1 MSEICEI
8 CEMGPGDIAIEVFSQ
23 DREEEASFLS
33 KTVNAFVTPFIA
45 ALDFIAPKNPVTGSR
60 ELWYLPK
67 PLETLMGR
75 IMYPIMKANQ
85 GGETEHLFSEKC
97 RKIMQKLAAHSKRE
111 FDYEVSVL
119 NNNQV
124 NAWCLP
130 GGKVAVYKT
139 LLEKIDFYV
148 HNKDRLGMSGYTH
161 PESGEFI
168 SYADVGKSDVIAA
181 LLGHEMTHADARHSA
196 RRLEMSFIAQ
206 AAIFGL
212 NKYTKSILDNWEVDL
227 ANRESTRSTDTEG
240 VRDEKQKIRAWRNI
254 HNVAFGRLTH
264 LGIQLYFLAGSR
276 SHELEADKYGT
287 KMAVAAGYNPAGAL
301 FLQEILKQESK
312 GIHSFLP
319 ESFQKIQSLF
329 HSHPSSSDRQLA
341 LFQDVKAYKMG
352 S

>member
-1 MSEICEI
+1 MSGISEIDS
-8 CEMGPGDIAIEVFSQ
+8 GDVAIEVTSQ

-33 KTVNAFVTPFIA
+33 KAVHAFATPFIA
-45 ALDFIAPKNPVTGSR
+45 ALDFIAPKNPVTGDR
-60 ELWYLPK
+60 QLWYLPK
-67 PLETLMGR
+67 PVESLMGR

-85 GGETEHLFSEKC
+85 GGETEHLFSETC
-97 RKIMQKLAAHSKRE
+97 RKIMQELAVHSKRE

-119 NNNQV
+119 NNNQL

-148 HNKDRLGMSGYTH
+148 HNKNKLGMNGYTH

-168 SYADVGKSDVIAA
+168 SYADVKEIDVIAA

-196 RRLEMSFIAQ
+196 RSLEMSFLAQ

-212 NKYTKSILDNWEVDL
+212 NKYTKSILDNWEMDL
-227 ANRESTRSTDTEG
+227 AIRESNRSTDTEG

-254 HNVAFGRLTH
+254 HSVAFGRLTY

-287 KMAVAAGYNPAGAL
+287 KMAVAAGYKPAGAL
-301 FLQEILKQESK
+301 FLQEILKRESK
-312 GIHSFLP
+312 DIHSFLP

-341 LFQDVKAYKMG
+341 LFQDVKAYKM
-352 S
+352 SS

>member
-1 MSEICEI
+1 MSEISEI
-8 CEMGPGDIAIEVFSQ
+8 GSGDVVIEVTSQ
-23 DREEEASFLS
+23 DREEAASFLS
-33 KTVNAFVTPFIA
+33 KAVHAFATPFIA
-45 ALDFIAPKNPVTGSR
+45 ALDFIAPKNLVTGSR
-60 ELWYLPK
+60 QLWYLPK
-67 PLETLMGR
+67 SLENLMGR

-85 GGETEHLFSEKC
+85 GGETEHLFSETC
-97 RKIMQKLAAHSKRE
+97 RKIMQELAVHSKRE
-111 FDYEVSVL
+111 FNYEVSVL

-148 HNKDRLGMSGYTH
+148 HNKDKLGINGYTH

-168 SYADVGKSDVIAA
+168 SYADVKKRDVIAA

-196 RRLEMSFIAQ
+196 RSLEMSFLAQ

-227 ANRESTRSTDTEG
+227 ATRESNRSTDPED

-254 HNVAFGRLTH
+254 HSVAFGCLTH
-264 LGIQLYFLAGSR
+264 LGIQLYFLAGSH

-319 ESFQKIQSLF
+319 ESSQKIQSLF